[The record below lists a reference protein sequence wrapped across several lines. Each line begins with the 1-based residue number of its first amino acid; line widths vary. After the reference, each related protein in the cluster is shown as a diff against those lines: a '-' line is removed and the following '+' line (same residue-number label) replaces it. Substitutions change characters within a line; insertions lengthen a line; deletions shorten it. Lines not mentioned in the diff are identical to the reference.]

1 MSHFVF
7 TSSQGRFPIPD
18 GESRVGSD
26 SSCPVCIQGDGVHPV
41 HAYLKADGEKLM
53 IRPSSEKSPIL
64 IENQPIQ
71 GPQAI
76 QDGQT
81 VSIGPVVLR
90 LESDGKRSQPL
101 LKKRWF
107 RIVLYA
113 AGCVAALVILAVLL
127 RFLWFNDNWFKARIV
142 SQVDAALKRDDTE
155 IESVHVGLL
164 EGEIAIVNL
173 RVPNKEPVEAKDL
186 IHVDEIHGRLDSWAL
201 LKSWFTGSLEIRAST
216 LRMVRPRL
224 FVERYERD
232 GHAVSNIDDIL
243 ARYLEGPPRAFP
255 IDLGLSAL
263 ETHLTIE
270 DGQVLLDDRYTR
282 LGKTSFERLEADLRQ
297 DGLGLNLSFEASAS
311 MRTPDRECGEIGLKH
326 VQFLLIN
333 KEGKIVPKEI
343 GDGSATLK
351 LNKFDL
357 ARLFSHLDWS
367 FPVNRGEQ
375 RVVLGKPVTG
385 EFKVSFQDLRN
396 YLLTGSAES
405 ESLVSVLEKEQP
417 PVGNIPTR
425 LDVDLNYNLDKGPME
440 ISLVLR
446 SATTL
451 AAVRD
456 PGQPQILVLRADGK
470 RDPAGDYRYDV
481 KLKAI
486 LQDLFGTD
494 VGDRLKLKGR
504 LRGVLEGDAAVTY
517 AKGEMK
523 IDGSLAQK
531 GEAFVPHPTDPQ
543 GKGEWIPTNVKAE
556 CNATALPNNRGEIS
570 NLEARF
576 KAKADSKSFEAE
588 SLTPAR
594 IESLDNLEK
603 LKVNTQFKLNLLGR
617 EFWQEFGTYM
627 KLLGFSEPVEERWD
641 LKVTVYSGP
650 DEDPKAQQQQKI
662 RVGLRGKAQAQ
673 WNPDLP
679 PVELLAHLEYFP
691 DQVEPKSVA
700 PPPYLKLT
708 LQTGDEQTPP
718 FVRLEGAELTR
729 VGNHETLTVPMLKIE
744 SDLEALR
751 ARFDPYFKQIAKFLG
766 TNVYHAYR
774 MTGSPHAQCKLS
786 LAWDA
791 EPSAE
796 GTRAFESA
804 FDVAVEGE
812 NLAISGPVP
821 AQMAAKEGD
830 PVRRWEWSESKPVFS
845 VKGGYRKRPAA
856 TKEEPDF
863 HRLDLDELDMKGS
876 LGAFKLR
883 AKNVDLWL
891 LEKLA
896 DKKARLPGKVLPDAL
911 SDFSFSGTVESEAF
925 ELLRRLEFIPAE
937 PSIAGQLKLQ
947 ADYKR
952 DTGRLMLKELVFRNE
967 EKGGFWLKDLDAVAA
982 LQGVREI
989 FLASNPAGG
998 GSGIAAALLEHLNEF
1013 LVVKSLTLD
1022 AEGLSKWVL
1031 AHPALAQERHVPEAL
1046 VTLITSKRLQPS
1058 GTWTIKN
1065 LALRP
1070 APGRDR
1076 TWSLVGQFRND
1087 LRFALPCMSGERPR
1101 EFTLKGPWSIRE
1113 NDASA
1118 VSFTEDYRN
1127 VSLVLNANFEQ
1138 ADLNLFCLLPELG
1151 ATERFDDYAKPA
1163 GQALNVGLQ
1172 ASYSPGG
1179 ANRDAIYYVDNAELK
1194 GGPRRADLS
1203 GVEIR
1208 TYADPKS
1215 GAETV
1220 KTLSVLRAHLG
1231 GGPLNRPT
1239 QEPWALE
1246 KLNYDGEANTVR
1258 GLLKIPH
1265 LSSAE
1270 LLYVL
1275 AKPADKGIVDWYFNL
1290 NNLVKSAPSLSSLL
1304 NPKDAGGNGSVT
1316 AITLDFQGDR
1326 RRLDILDPLPAQD
1339 KFDLKGQFQNLRI
1352 VRDLRAREQLSAQLN
1367 GAWSMSNSEL
1377 SSVGMDVALHYTAPP
1392 VGDQDSKQTLH
1403 NVLLDGLWIAS
1414 RDEKKNLQQ
1423 ALAEKVMPLQLKL
1436 PFRFKTPLDAG
1447 QMGILADAL
1456 RRLAGGSAAQPREG
1470 NPYDGLGGLNIDGSL
1485 SAPSFTWGTGVVD
1498 LPLAPKF
1505 SLKDLKLGIPL
1516 ATGQYAGGS
1525 LAISAFNGD
1534 LSTATAEFP
1543 LHLKYSCN
1551 LKLIKADIPKLLF
1564 GNQPPPAAG
1573 HRAEGSVSIEGVLSG
1588 NGFETAARRTW
1599 QGGVETSLLNLVLE
1613 FDPGPV
1619 KDARWDRRPVWAK
1632 QVSSGAAC
1640 ALVLQGSRHAV
1651 SGADLVA
1658 NSAALNELKDRTV
1671 ALSKAAL
1678 FGMELYLARF
1688 GVEAKRIDFD
1698 PARLLLTVTN
1708 GIADIKLAPQG
1719 KFAAKGPSAG
1729 LELGLQGRVRLWD
1742 LGLDEPLLV
1751 TVTKLP
1757 ETSLEKLSLPLWP
1770 QEKHDEFLKDLSES
1784 GFALK
1789 ITGTLDNP
1797 QIEFPVEKL
1806 TRYAMETVFG
1816 QEKFKDAQAL
1826 EAGMQSFRTSKW
1838 NQSDAAI
1845 TAAANLLDRMG
1856 VGLPGTE
1863 THKLQGWCILD
1874 RATGLPPHILDMLS
1888 PLAETL
1894 TPEQSLR
1901 KLLAPPPNPKAPKE
1915 APPDKP
1921 DAK

>member
-7 TSSQGRFPIPD
+7 TGSQGRFPIPD

-26 SSCPVCIQGDGVHPV
+26 TSCPICIQGDGVHPV

-53 IRPSSEKSPIL
+53 IRPSSEKSPVL
-64 IENQPIQ
+64 VENQPIS

-76 QDGQT
+76 LDGQA
-81 VSIGPVVLR
+81 VSIGPVHLR
-90 LESDGKRSQPL
+90 LESDGKRPQPL

-107 RIVLYA
+107 RTFLYV
-113 AGCVAALVILAVLL
+113 AGGVAALVLLAVLL
-127 RFLWFNDNWFKARIV
+127 RLLWFNDGWFKARIV
-142 SQVDAALKRDDTE
+142 AQVDAALKRDDTE
-155 IESVHVGLL
+155 IESVHVGLMD
-164 EGEIAIVNL
+164 GEISIVNL
-173 RVPNKEPVEAKDL
+173 RVPNKEPLEAKDL
-186 IHVDEIHGRLDSWAL
+186 IHVDEIRGRLDPWAL
-201 LKSWFTGSLEIRAST
+201 LKSWFTGALELRASS
-216 LRMVRPRL
+216 LQVVRPRL
-224 FVERYERD
+224 FIERYERD
-232 GHAVSNIDDIL
+232 GHAVSNIDDIV
-243 ARYLEGPPRAFP
+243 ARYLEGPPQAFP
-255 IDLGLSAL
+255 IDLGLAAL
-263 ETHLTIE
+263 ETHITVE

-282 LGKTSFERLEADLRQ
+282 LGKTSFERIDADLRQ
-297 DGLGLNLSFEASAS
+297 DALGQNLNFEASAG
-311 MRTPDRECGEIGLKH
+311 MRTPDRECGEIGLKK
-326 VQFLLIN
+326 VQFLLID

-375 RVVLGKPVTG
+375 RVVVGKPVTG
-385 EFKVSFQDLRN
+385 EFKVSFQDVKN
-396 YLLTGSAES
+396 FLLTGSAES
-405 ESLVSVLEKEQP
+405 ESLVSVLEKDQA

-486 LQDLFGTD
+486 LQDLFATD

-504 LRGVLEGDAAVTY
+504 LRGVLEGDAAITY

-556 CNATALPNNRGEIS
+556 CNATALPNDHGEIS
-570 NLEARF
+570 HLEARF

-627 KLLGFSEPVEERWD
+627 KLLGFSEPVEERLD

-673 WNPDLP
+673 WNPELP

-691 DQVEPKSVA
+691 DLVLPKSVA
-700 PPPYLKLT
+700 PPPFLKLT

-729 VGNHETLTVPMLKIE
+729 VGSHETLTVPMLKIE

-751 ARFDPYFKQIAKFLG
+751 ERFDPYFKRIAKFLG
-766 TNVYHAYR
+766 TNVYDAYR
-774 MTGSPHAQCKLS
+774 ITGSPHAQCKLS

-791 EPSAE
+791 EPTPE
-796 GTRAFESA
+796 GTRAIESA
-804 FDVAVEGE
+804 FDLSVEGE
-812 NLAISGPVP
+812 NLAIAGPVP
-821 AQMAAKEGD
+821 AQLTAKEGE
-830 PVRRWEWSESKPVFS
+830 PVRRWEWSELKPVFS

-856 TKEEPDF
+856 SKEEPDF

-896 DKKARLPGKVLPDAL
+896 DKKARLPGKVLPDAV
-911 SDFSFSGTVESEAF
+911 SDFSFAGTVESAAF
-925 ELLRRLEFIPAE
+925 ELLRRLEFLPAE
-937 PSIAGQLKLQ
+937 PAIAGELKLQ

-952 DTGRLMLKELVFRNE
+952 DTGRLTLKELVFRND
-967 EKGGFWLKDLDAVAA
+967 EKDGFWLKDLDALAA
-982 LQGVREI
+982 LQGVRDV
-989 FLASNPAGG
+989 FLASNQTAG

-1013 LVVKSLTLD
+1013 LVVKSMTLD
-1022 AEGLSKWVL
+1022 AEGLSRWVL
-1031 AHPALAQERHVPEAL
+1031 ANPTLAQERHVPEAL
-1046 VTLITSKRLQPS
+1046 VGLITSKRLQPS
-1058 GTWTIKN
+1058 GTWTIKD

-1076 TWSLVGQFRND
+1076 TWSLVGQFHND
-1087 LRFALPCMSGERPR
+1087 LRYILPCLAGERPR

-1127 VSLVLNANFEQ
+1127 VSLVLNATFEKS
-1138 ADLNLFCLLPELG
+1138 DVNLFCSLPELG
-1151 ATERFDDYAKPA
+1151 AQARFEDYAKPA
-1163 GQALNVGLQ
+1163 GQPLTVGLQ

-1194 GGPRRADLS
+1194 GGPRRADIS
-1203 GVEIR
+1203 GVEVR
-1208 TYADPKS
+1208 TNVDAKS

-1220 KTLSVLRAHLG
+1220 KTLSIQQAHLA
-1231 GGPLNRPT
+1231 GGPLNRPA
-1239 QEPWALE
+1239 QEPWGLE
-1246 KLNYDGEANTVR
+1246 KLNYDSETNVVR
-1258 GLLKIPH
+1258 GQLKIPS
-1265 LSSAE
+1265 LSATE

-1275 AKPADKGIVDWYFNL
+1275 AKPSDKSVMDWYFNP
-1290 NNLVKSAPSLSSLL
+1290 NNLARFAPAFAGLL
-1304 NPKDAGGNGSVT
+1304 DSKDPGANGSVA
-1316 AITLDFQGDR
+1316 AISLEFQGDR
-1326 RRLDILDPLPAQD
+1326 RRLDLLDPLPAQD
-1339 KFDLKGQFQNLRI
+1339 KFDLKGQFQNLR
-1352 VRDLRAREQLSAQLN
+1352 LARASLAAQLN
-1367 GAWSMSNSEL
+1367 GPWSMSNSEL
-1377 SSVGMDVALHYTAPP
+1377 SSVGMEVALNCTLPAMGERPAKP
-1392 VGDQDSKQTLH
+1392 VLLAAS
-1403 NVLLDGLWIAS
+1403 LDGLWIAS
-1414 RDEKKNLQQ
+1414 RDERRNLQQ

-1436 PFRFKTPLDAG
+1436 PFHFKTPLDAEQLG
-1447 QMGILADAL
+1447 ALADAL
-1456 RRLAGGSAAQPREG
+1456 RRISGGSGVQAREG
-1470 NPYDGLGGLNIDGSL
+1470 NPYDGLAGLNIDGSL
-1485 SAPSFTWGTGVVD
+1485 SAPSLSWGAGAID
-1498 LPLAPKF
+1498 QPLAPKF
-1505 SLKDLKLGIPL
+1505 TLKDLKLAVPL
-1516 ATGQYAGGS
+1516 ATGQFAGGS

-1551 LKLIKADIPKLLF
+1551 VKLIKADLPKLLF
-1564 GNQPPPAAG
+1564 GLQPPPAEG
-1573 HRAEGSVSIEGVLSG
+1573 HRTEGSVSIEGVLSG

-1599 QGGVETSLLNLVLE
+1599 QGGVETSLLNLALE
-1613 FDPGPV
+1613 FAPGPV
-1619 KDARWDRRPVWAK
+1619 KDPRWDRRPDWAK
-1632 QVSSGAAC
+1632 SLSPGAAC
-1640 ALVLQGSRHAV
+1640 ALALQGSRRAV
-1651 SGADLVA
+1651 SAADLVA
-1658 NSAALNELKDRTV
+1658 NSAALNNLKDRTV
-1671 ALSKAAL
+1671 ALTKAAL
-1678 FGMELYLARF
+1678 FGMELYLSRF
-1688 GVEAKRIDFD
+1688 GAEAKRIEFE
-1698 PARLLLTVTN
+1698 PARLLVTVTN

-1719 KFAAKGPSAG
+1719 KLAAKAQLAG
-1729 LELGLQGRVRLWD
+1729 LEFGLQGRVRLWD
-1742 LGLDEPLLV
+1742 LSIDEPLLLSL
-1751 TVTKLP
+1751 TRLP
-1757 ETSLEKLSLPLWP
+1757 EACLDKLAPAFWP
-1770 QEKHDEFLKDLSES
+1770 QEKREEFLKDL
-1784 GFALK
+1784 GDGGLALR

-1797 QIEFPVEKL
+1797 QIEFPMEKL
-1806 TRYAMETVFG
+1806 NRYAMEAVFG
-1816 QEKFKDAQAL
+1816 LEKFKDAQAL
-1826 EAGMQSFRTSKW
+1826 EAGLQFFRTSKW
-1838 NQSDAAI
+1838 NQSDAALA
-1845 TAAANLLDRMG
+1845 AAANLLDRMG

-1863 THKLQGWCILD
+1863 THKLQGWCVLD
-1874 RATGLPPHILDMLS
+1874 RATGLPPHIRDMLS

-1901 KLLAPPPNPKAPKE
+1901 KLLEPPPPPNPKAPKE
-1915 APPDKP
+1915 GPPGNSGKP